1 MAVTIDDK
9 LKMFQSLLMEN
20 INAEN
25 EQVITKLSKE
35 YDQELASSQ
44 NKINQQA
51 DRILRDAE
59 ITSKTESNNQIQK
72 SVSERNKQVLFA
84 RKQYT
89 EELFSLLREKVTN
102 MPKEKTVHYLKRSL
116 TEIERMFDQN
126 HILLKVEAKDM
137 PIAKELLEQ
146 MKQDGTLKKTMN
158 CSQPIWAA
166 WGASWAKTLP
176 PPSAPIFPSVP
187 IWKIKKNGSAA
198 EYKTNCARGWALSLH
213 ETQNAKS
220 SMSTVR
226 FACEH
231 ANGLSFVKWAPS
243 EAKSHREVIL

>member
-126 HILLKVEAKDM
+126 HILLKVEAKDI
-137 PIAKELLEQ
+137 PVAKELLEQ
-146 MKQDGTLKKTMN
+146 MKQDGTLKKDYELQSAN
-158 CSQPIWAA
+158 LGGLGGIVGEDPS
-166 WGASWAKTLP
+166 STLRADF
-176 PPSAPIFPSVP
+176 SISSYLEDQKEW
-187 IWKIKKNGSAA
+187 IGRRIQNK
-198 EYKTNCARGWALSLH
+198 LS
-213 ETQNAKS
+213 
-220 SMSTVR
+220 
-226 FACEH
+226 
-231 ANGLSFVKWAPS
+231 
-243 EAKSHREVIL
+243 EVMGIELE